1 VDVCHAVL
9 VYCALS
15 EFRILEERWLVRNS
29 DGLCWSTLNRFQY
42 RGWKASRFISSR
54 GEGCGAP
61 HDSLQRLVTR
71 CSCREMPGCEAGRE
85 AKIHSVLRP
94 DCGGKTCA
102 FA

>member
-42 RGWKASRFISSR
+42 RGWKASNIIGSR
-54 GEGCGAP
+54 DRQPCRGVRRT
-61 HDSLQRLVTR
+61 SRLMAATR
-71 CSCREMPGCEAGRE
+71 HPMFMPWNARM
-85 AKIHSVLRP
+85 
-94 DCGGKTCA
+94 
-102 FA
+102 